1 MCSPLFLKNQWNLQW
16 YILDSM
22 MSKRIVLSIA
32 GTCYT
37 NSIRAANNKIPKS
50 IWIIKLTAAE
60 RQITSLR
67 KISKR
72 PQPILAGPGQNHGR
86 IRFSFFIGWNL
97 VSLCKSHKIPSY
109 GSSLPGPCCGGLQS
123 TKTRYDS
130 MSIVNVSW
138 GFIFFLPNPFI
149 MELLYRST
157 LGLCKYVPMLV
168 YCVYTTRPWMLKCLF
183 LSTLRNAQKLVEI
196 VLKHI
201 CKTWFWILK
210 VDFFFNSCLLSTQEK
225 RTWHFQ
231 NMLTNFSNYFNV
243 WALNIRCTGRQTD
256 SLKDNITK

>member
-109 GSSLPGPCCGGLQS
+109 GSSLPGPCCGGSRRVPKLG
-123 TKTRYDS
+123 TT
-130 MSIVNVSW
+130 
-138 GFIFFLPNPFI
+138 LC
-149 MELLYRST
+149 LLWT
-157 LGLCKYVPMLV
+157 FPGAL
-168 YCVYTTRPWMLKCLF
+168 
-183 LSTLRNAQKLVEI
+183 
-196 VLKHI
+196 
-201 CKTWFWILK
+201 
-210 VDFFFNSCLLSTQEK
+210 FFFTQPLHYGASIPEHS
-225 RTWHFQ
+225 RT
-231 NMLTNFSNYFNV
+231 M
-243 WALNIRCTGRQTD
+243 
-256 SLKDNITK
+256 

>member
-138 GFIFFLPNPFI
+138 GFIFFYPTPSLWSFYTGA
-149 MELLYRST
+149 LSD
-157 LGLCKYVPMLV
+157 YVSMYLSMYIVCIPLDLEFWNV
-168 YCVYTTRPWMLKCLF
+168 YFWAHSEMLKIG
-183 LSTLRNAQKLVEI
+183 RNI
-196 VLKHI
+196 
-201 CKTWFWILK
+201 
-210 VDFFFNSCLLSTQEK
+210 
-225 RTWHFQ
+225 
-231 NMLTNFSNYFNV
+231 
-243 WALNIRCTGRQTD
+243 
-256 SLKDNITK
+256 

>member
-109 GSSLPGPCCGGLQS
+109 GSSLPGPCCGGSRRVPKLG
-123 TKTRYDS
+123 TTLCLL
-130 MSIVNVSW
+130 W
-138 GFIFFLPNPFI
+138 TFPGALFFLPNPFI

-157 LGLCKYVPMLV
+157 LGLCKYVPMYIVCIPLDLECWNV
-168 YCVYTTRPWMLKCLF
+168 YFWAHTEMLRIG
-183 LSTLRNAQKLVEI
+183 RNSVE
-196 VLKHI
+196 
-201 CKTWFWILK
+201 T
-210 VDFFFNSCLLSTQEK
+210 
-225 RTWHFQ
+225 
-231 NMLTNFSNYFNV
+231 NM
-243 WALNIRCTGRQTD
+243 
-256 SLKDNITK
+256 

>member
-22 MSKRIVLSIA
+22 MSKRIVLSITGILA
-32 GTCYT
+32 IR

-72 PQPILAGPGQNHGR
+72 PQPILASPGQNHGR

-109 GSSLPGPCCGGLQS
+109 GSSLPGPC
-123 TKTRYDS
+123 
-130 MSIVNVSW
+130 
-138 GFIFFLPNPFI
+138 
-149 MELLYRST
+149 LLWWIAEYQNSVRLYVYCERF
-157 LGLCKYVPMLV
+157 LGLYFFYPTPSLWSFYTGALSDYV
-168 YCVYTTRPWMLKCLF
+168 YCVY
-183 LSTLRNAQKLVEI
+183 
-196 VLKHI
+196 H
-201 CKTWFWILK
+201 
-210 VDFFFNSCLLSTQEK
+210 
-225 RTWHFQ
+225 
-231 NMLTNFSNYFNV
+231 
-243 WALNIRCTGRQTD
+243 
-256 SLKDNITK
+256 